1 MYYFYLYES
10 DLHFLENCFYNIQQA
25 LVGYFE
31 NFTLITR
38 VTLAPLFRF
47 LPIGRYPSDTL
58 GHKISLL
65 LQQDPE
71 FRDFFTNAVFMP
83 SGNKDGIAKLNTTYK
98 KIIKADV
105 ALKKIRKAV
114 KKRVL
119 PKKNVMTILDDAVKQ
134 DIVTSTEA
142 KDIKA
147 AEKARLDAIQVDA
160 FTNDDYLKNA

>member
-1 MYYFYLYES
+1 M
-10 DLHFLENCFYNIQQA
+10 
-25 LVGYFE
+25 
-31 NFTLITR
+31 
-38 VTLAPLFRF
+38 FRL

-71 FRDFFTNAVFMP
+71 FREFFTGAVFMP

-114 KKRVL
+114 KSRIL
-119 PKKNVMTILDDAVKQ
+119 PKHEVMLLLDEAVNK
-134 DIVTSTEA
+134 DIVSSAEA
-142 KDIKA
+142 DDIKA

-160 FTNDDYLKNA
+160 FTNDEYLKNA